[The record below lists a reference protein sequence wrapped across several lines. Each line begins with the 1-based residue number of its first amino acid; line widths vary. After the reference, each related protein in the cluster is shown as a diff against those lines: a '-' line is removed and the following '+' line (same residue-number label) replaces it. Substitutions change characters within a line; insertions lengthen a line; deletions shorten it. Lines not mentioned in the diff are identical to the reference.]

1 MPESFPQYYLGCTD
15 SCIYK
20 ILYEVI
26 GMDSDELKA
35 MIESNAKKAGE
46 YLNQLRDGLLT
57 VDEYVDKVGEI
68 NLSELGYA
76 ITFSDQ
82 TEFEEYM
89 QENHVPEAAG
99 DISYVSKQMGMMKKY
114 GIETI
119 TFGVF
124 EADDDSHMV
133 FICDH
138 VNENCRDWDKKKM
151 IEYTEE
157 LLGGDGSS
165 PTDHI
170 SLGGQQPDV

>member
-1 MPESFPQYYLGCTD
+1 MFCSFSQHYPGCAD
-15 SCIYK
+15 PCVYK

-26 GMDSDELKA
+26 GMDSDELRA

-46 YLNQLRDGLLT
+46 YLNQLRDDLLT

-68 NLSELGYA
+68 DLSELGYA
-76 ITFSDQ
+76 KTFSDQ

-89 QENHVPEAAG
+89 QERHAPEAAG
-99 DISYVSKQMGMMKKY
+99 DISYVSEQLETMKKY

-133 FICDH
+133 FLCDH
-138 VNENCRDWDKKKM
+138 VNENCRDWDKETM

-157 LLGGDGSS
+157 LLGDDDSS
-165 PTDHI
+165 PTDRTA
-170 SLGGQQPDV
+170 LGKQQPE